1 MLSTLAAIV
10 VVVTAAGQP
19 HPIPA
24 IPPLPE
30 GAGPRAIRAAL
41 IAEERVEFDQAY
53 RRALAEAAD
62 TLELAGVLDM
72 LEHWRHRAIISA
84 DPQAYRR
91 MLRRAAQLLSGDEV
105 PEDESLA
112 QLKARLAG
120 LGV

>member
-1 MLSTLAAIV
+1 VLSGPAAIV
-10 VVVTAAGQP
+10 VSMTADGQP

-41 IAEERVEFDQAY
+41 LVEEREECDQAY
-53 RRALAEAAD
+53 RRALAEAGD
-62 TLELAGVLDM
+62 TLELTGVLDV
-72 LEHWRHRAIISA
+72 LEHWRRRAIMSA

-105 PEDESLA
+105 PEDEPLA
-112 QLKARLAG
+112 QLKERLARWG
-120 LGV
+120 G